1 MVHMAELFLGTG
13 AVVSRLELD
22 GATGTVRG
30 VHFLSS
36 SDNSNTDSKLEPYFV
51 QARREIILCAGAICS
66 AQILLLSGV
75 GPSTPGPSEGDVLDI
90 PLVKE
95 LPAVGTKFSDHYS
108 FPIMMEVPKKE
119 SLHVL
124 ESLLGLWHILLWLF
138 FGKGLL
144 SDTST
149 SSAFYVRTG
158 AIDVETMELNTRGQ
172 EGSDKFDNTVVENIP
187 DIEIMVMP
195 VNGLERHVPGRSLL
209 TLYPTLIQPRAT
221 GRVELVSHICFF
233 LSIFFYEMQILLTLY
248 KRGVKIPL
256 TILAL
261 FTPCF
266 SIDETWRL
274 QGSRSASLC
283 V

>member
-1 MVHMAELFLGTG
+1 MLHMTELVLGTG

-22 GATGTVRG
+22 GATGTARG
-30 VHFLSS
+30 VHFLSAS
-36 SDNSNTDSKLEPYFV
+36 NNSNSNSNYKLYSV
-51 QARREIILCAGAICS
+51 QARREVILCAGAICS
-66 AQILLLSGV
+66 TQILLLSGV
-75 GPSTPGPSEGDVLDI
+75 GPSTSGSSEGTDLDI

-138 FGKGLL
+138 FGKGLM
-144 SDTST
+144 SGTST

-158 AIDVETMELNTRGQ
+158 AIDAETMKLKTRERDGP
-172 EGSDKFDNTVVENIP
+172 DNFDNTVVGNIP

-221 GRVELVSHICFF
+221 GRVELVSRNCF
-233 LSIFFYEMQILLTLY
+233 LSVYIL
-248 KRGVKIPL
+248 
-256 TILAL
+256 
-261 FTPCF
+261 
-266 SIDETWRL
+266 S
-274 QGSRSASLC
+274 
-283 V
+283 